1 MLALLQLL
9 LPEVAAQQ
17 GVAVLIHPV
26 VEVLAGDA
34 DAAALLSLQLPLVNE
49 RPLLH
54 ADLSQCICTTAGST
68 TRLRGRGLRRAGGAA
83 PRLCFEEWGRR
94 GRGNPLDFISQGV
107 TVVLAPNPFFSRAP
121 NRAQ

>member
-34 DAAALLSLQLPLVNE
+34 DAASLLSLQLPLVNE

-54 ADLSQCICTTAGST
+54 ADLS
-68 TRLRGRGLRRAGGAA
+68 
-83 PRLCFEEWGRR
+83 
-94 GRGNPLDFISQGV
+94 
-107 TVVLAPNPFFSRAP
+107 
-121 NRAQ
+121 

>member
-1 MLALLQLL
+1 MLQLL

-17 GVAVLIHPV
+17 GVAVLINPV

-54 ADLSQCICTTAGST
+54 ADLS
-68 TRLRGRGLRRAGGAA
+68 
-83 PRLCFEEWGRR
+83 
-94 GRGNPLDFISQGV
+94 
-107 TVVLAPNPFFSRAP
+107 
-121 NRAQ
+121 